1 MYTIVILDLKCNYL
15 RLHFTHVHLGPEF
28 ESRIRQNEINNPKF
42 NFLNP
47 GDPYHA
53 YFQQKVADIKE
64 QDGQG
69 KTIKYSLLSE
79 QLTQLL
85 FSRILHVYRVLLCLS
100 VRVSKN

>member
-1 MYTIVILDLKCNYL
+1 MYVLINL
-15 RLHFTHVHLGPEF
+15 THSSVGPEF

-64 QDGQG
+64 QDGKG
-69 KTIKYSLLSE
+69 EMKKCPSSHECMRECSL
-79 QLTQLL
+79 
-85 FSRILHVYRVLLCLS
+85 SRAT
-100 VRVSKN
+100 K

>member
-1 MYTIVILDLKCNYL
+1 MCFIAV
-15 RLHFTHVHLGPEF
+15 LGPEF

-64 QDGQG
+64 QDDKGEIDG
-69 KTIKYSLLSE
+69 CSVLTRLDYSRYSTYSRCWWYMYVIVRFVATY
-79 QLTQLL
+79 LTTSIV
-85 FSRILHVYRVLLCLS
+85 F
-100 VRVSKN
+100 